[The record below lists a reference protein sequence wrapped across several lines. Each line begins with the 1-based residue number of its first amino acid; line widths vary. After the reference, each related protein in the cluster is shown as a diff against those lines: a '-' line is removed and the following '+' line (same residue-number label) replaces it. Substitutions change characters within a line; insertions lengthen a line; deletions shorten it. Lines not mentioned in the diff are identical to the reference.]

1 MPLVQWKT
9 NSINVLCK
17 AAKQVNK
24 NNKEV
29 GWQQK
34 EASYTEA
41 CSEKERGFNLL
52 HIVLSLLDDFQGA
65 LLLKVEG
72 CHL

>member
-1 MPLVQWKT
+1 MENQLYQCALQ
-9 NSINVLCK
+9 SSK
-17 AAKQVNK
+17 AGQQE
-24 NNKEV
+24 NKEV